1 MLFTCSINEI
11 RCALVVLIINE
22 ILSRIIMLL
31 QKIICMN
38 FISCCL
44 SKVSGQFQDP
54 NLNVYNVLNP
64 SIRSV
69 LSETLRRMDELE
81 QQRDA
86 DRRMITDLGRRVA
99 DLETRHAQ
107 RLAEMTSNIDELTTE
122 NQRLHE
128 KVGVLHN
135 VLPGTQWSEST
146 DNNNTTENS
155 RKRELII
162 TAKRLDH
169 EISNIGVE
177 LRESQKDAPIKA
189 VAFYAILAHENHD
202 ISQDSTIV
210 FENIVINVGGHY
222 SQFTGMFTSPL
233 AGLYVFHWNVKSDF
247 NSWVISE
254 LVRNGSALGTDLST
268 YPNSGSAT
276 AIAVL
281 EIGDCVWVRITSNTA
296 GAEVQPTFT
305 TFSGFL
311 LQPT

>member
-1 MLFTCSINEI
+1 
-11 RCALVVLIINE
+11 
-22 ILSRIIMLL
+22 
-31 QKIICMN
+31 
-38 FISCCL
+38 
-44 SKVSGQFQDP
+44 
-54 NLNVYNVLNP
+54 
-64 SIRSV
+64 
-69 LSETLRRMDELE
+69 MDELE

-135 VLPGTQWSEST
+135 VLP
-146 DNNNTTENS
+146 
-155 RKRELII
+155 
-162 TAKRLDH
+162 
-169 EISNIGVE
+169 
-177 LRESQKDAPIKA
+177 DAPIKA